1 MERGNV
7 LDGNGGSRSRGSG
20 GSGGSDGCSGGC
32 GARTLKTS
40 TEDWSGDCCETM
52 EHERGLCGRAEC
64 VQGAW
69 SAELVCT
76 VGGGEGGLVIIFLY
90 CGIPHS
96 RYPAGDPVETL
107 NPSREC
113 IPVQA
118 VIFRKGY
125 YSKNLKIDNGCAAT
139 LPLYQFA
146 AAAPA
151 PVLSNQKKTK
161 QNERTTREHRKE
173 SNKTFK
179 RSS

>member
-1 MERGNV
+1 M
-7 LDGNGGSRSRGSG
+7 
-20 GSGGSDGCSGGC
+20 
-32 GARTLKTS
+32 
-40 TEDWSGDCCETM
+40 
-52 EHERGLCGRAEC
+52 
-64 VQGAW
+64 QGAW

-125 YSKNLKIDNGCAAT
+125 YSKNLKIDNGCAAMGG
-139 LPLYQFA
+139 
-146 AAAPA
+146 
-151 PVLSNQKKTK
+151 PVVVLLLNVKYFS
-161 QNERTTREHRKE
+161 
-173 SNKTFK
+173 
-179 RSS
+179 